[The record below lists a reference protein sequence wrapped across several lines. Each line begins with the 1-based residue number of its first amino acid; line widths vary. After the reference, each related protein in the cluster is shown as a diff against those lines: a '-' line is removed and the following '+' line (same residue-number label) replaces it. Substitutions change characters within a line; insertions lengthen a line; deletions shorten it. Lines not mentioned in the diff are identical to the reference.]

1 MSKAKELRE
10 MSADQLGA
18 EEAAAK
24 KDLFRLRFQ
33 ASTEKLDTPSKLKEL
48 RRRIARIKTILH
60 ERAAAAP
67 PAPAPAAM

>member
-1 MSKAKELRE
+1 MSKANDLRE
-10 MSADQLGA
+10 MAIDQLQA

-48 RRRIARIKTILH
+48 RRQIARIKTVLH
-60 ERAAAAP
+60 ERERQTAVNAEAK
-67 PAPAPAAM
+67 

>member
-1 MSKAKELRE
+1 MSNAKELRE
-10 MSADQLGA
+10 MSLDQLAA

-48 RRRIARIKTILH
+48 RRNIARIKTILH
-60 ERAAAAP
+60 ERASKEAP
-67 PAPAPAAM
+67 VAK